1 MRPTEPGEL
10 RQCWCRPSTAPSGAR
25 YAARRCCR
33 AASCRTA
40 CWRGDPAVRR
50 GVNLAG
56 RALQHRRAARPGA
69 TPVRGGGSRRWALFG
84 RIHTGGDGRHTA
96 RGCVEAVGV
105 VCPTSRPATKC
116 VVVRRPVDVDR
127 TYQDLSLDMVRNT
140 RRISTLTPSAGHH
153 WWYGNFAPVTEFL
166 NTATSERI

>member
-1 MRPTEPGEL
+1 MGVSLSRDRLAIL
-10 RQCWCRPSTAPSGAR
+10 RTQAPRNAPDITTTKACAPAPSAP
-25 YAARRCCR
+25 RC
-33 AASCRTA
+33 S
-40 CWRGDPAVRR
+40 AVRC
-50 GVNLAG
+50 AG
-56 RALQHRRAARPGA
+56 PRWRRSPMGAVRADHAA
-69 TPVRGGGSRRWALFG
+69 GG
-84 RIHTGGDGRHTA
+84 GRHTA

-166 NTATSERI
+166 NTAT

>member
-1 MRPTEPGEL
+1 MSCMRM
-10 RQCWCRPSTAPSGAR
+10 RRRRNCASTLSPATLLKR
-25 YAARRCCR
+25 
-33 AASCRTA
+33 SC
-40 CWRGDPAVRR
+40 
-50 GVNLAG
+50 AG
-56 RALQHRRAARPGA
+56 SDARPCAIIAVLLGRVA
-69 TPVRGGGSRRWALFG
+69 TPVRGGGARRWAPFG